1 MQAVAAVAAR
11 YAVGHCVGPGTFL
24 GVSTDFQSAREALG
38 ARLNELRT
46 GAGLNGRA
54 FAQLLG
60 WQPSKVSRLQNGR
73 QTATPEDLTAWA
85 AACGR
90 PDTAPDLLGQLRA
103 LESRQRHWRKQ
114 LAAGHAPVQDRYVVE
129 YRQTT
134 VLRGHE
140 ATVIPGLFQTPDYAR
155 HLLMGH
161 ADLIQTPRDTEA
173 AVASRMRRQEVLHA
187 TGKLF
192 RVLVWEGALHAL
204 VCPRDVMAGQLDRLV
219 GLIGMSTVE
228 FGIVPLG
235 APMRL
240 TPKHGF
246 WIFDESRVVV
256 ETINTELSFDATD
269 DLDLCPRGG
278 VGVDC
283 SGRGDQVPGAGD
295 DAVGPRC
302 SRHWAH
308 AYRAAREPEFCS
320 TMSTMTAVP
329 EGPLCQWHQPNG
341 AGAPVLDGV
350 VMARTVGAAPRG
362 GLGGC
367 AGLRA

>member
-1 MQAVAAVAAR
+1 M
-11 YAVGHCVGPGTFL
+11 G
-24 GVSTDFQSAREALG
+24 TDFQSAREALG
-38 ARLNELRT
+38 ARLNELRSE
-46 GAGLNGRA
+46 AGLNGRD

-73 QTATPEDLTAWA
+73 QTATPEDLQAWA

-90 PDTAPDLLGQLRA
+90 PEAAPDLLGRLRV

-114 LAAGHAPVQDRYVVE
+114 LAAGHTPVQDRYVVE

-134 VLRGHE
+134 VLRGYE

-155 HLLMGH
+155 HLLM
-161 ADLIQTPRDTEA
+161 ARAELLQTPRDTEA
-173 AVASRMRRQEVLHA
+173 AVASRMRRQEVLYA
-187 TGKLF
+187 AGKLF

-256 ETINTELSFDATD
+256 ETINTELSFDTAD
-269 DLDLCPRGG
+269 DLDLYCRTWDGLNE
-278 VGVDC
+278 
-283 SGRGDQVPGAGD
+283 SAAYGA
-295 DAVGPRC
+295 R
-302 SRHWAH
+302 AH
-308 AYRAAREPEFCS
+308 RIIARA
-320 TMSTMTAVP
+320 
-329 EGPLCQWHQPNG
+329 GHLI
-341 AGAPVLDGV
+341 APS
-350 VMARTVGAAPRG
+350 
-362 GLGGC
+362 
-367 AGLRA
+367 